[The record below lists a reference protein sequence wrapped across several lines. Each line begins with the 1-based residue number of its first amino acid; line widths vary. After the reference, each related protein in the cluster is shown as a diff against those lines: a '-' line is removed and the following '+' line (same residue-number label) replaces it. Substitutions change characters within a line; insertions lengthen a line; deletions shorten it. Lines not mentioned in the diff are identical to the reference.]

1 MEEVPMRGVR
11 RGGTKTHAKIAQL
24 KTQRKRGSSSTRQQ
38 GGTSSSERSRD
49 ASKGNLGRS
58 KKHGSVVTDST
69 ETLELD
75 AEPLRIEA
83 EMLRLKDEH
92 FNLTKRAEEVKAR
105 KEASKALERFE
116 VDIREELSD
125 TLASLAN
132 EKREKLRAAEE
143 FQREIKGRIGE
154 LEDVLSQLAVKI
166 DSVNAMY
173 VETASEVKR

>member
-1 MEEVPMRGVR
+1 M
-11 RGGTKTHAKIAQL
+11 
-24 KTQRKRGSSSTRQQ
+24 
-38 GGTSSSERSRD
+38 
-49 ASKGNLGRS
+49 
-58 KKHGSVVTDST
+58 TDST

-75 AEPLRIEA
+75 AEALRIEA

-143 FQREIKGRIGE
+143 FQREIKGRIVE